1 MALPVQTT
9 DRTIKDS
16 LRSVAMRTLVV
27 GDIHGKLELFNLLLE
42 KMEYH
47 AGEDRLI
54 LIGDLVDRGENSRG
68 VVARAIELKREA
80 PNNVVVLRGNHEA
93 MMLAAL
99 SHPEGEQA
107 ELWYYNGGIE
117 TLQSYMDEEGD
128 CDVPEEHWDFLASLP
143 TWYEDDHAIYVH
155 ASLPEGDD
163 GDFLHPDKAPES
175 PEIYWARNRRF
186 YLEYSGKTVVFG
198 HTITGMIF
206 GERGEVWLRNS
217 LICVDTGAYLTGVLS
232 AIELPSRRVFSVAN
246 GVEEEFG
253 VQSWGGLSLFRKL
266 GFG

>member
-1 MALPVQTT
+1 
-9 DRTIKDS
+9 
-16 LRSVAMRTLVV
+16 MRTLVV
-27 GDIHGKLELFNLLLE
+27 GDIHGKLDHLNLLLE
-42 KMEYH
+42 KMEYR

-80 PNNVVVLRGNHEA
+80 PNKVIVLRGNHEA

-99 SHPEGEQA
+99 SHPESEQA

-117 TLQSYMDEEGD
+117 TLQSYMDEEGE

-143 TWYEDDHAIYVH
+143 TWYEDEHAIYVH

-163 GDFLHPDKAPES
+163 GEFLHPSEAPES
-175 PEIYWARNRRF
+175 PEIYWSRNRRF
-186 YLEYSGKTVVFG
+186 FLEYSGKTVIFG
-198 HTITGMIF
+198 HTITGMVF
-206 GERGEVWLRNS
+206 GERGEVWLRDS

-232 AIELPSRRVFSVAN
+232 AVELPSRRVFSVASR
-246 GVEEEFG
+246 VEENDENG
-253 VQSWGGLSLFRKL
+253 ARSWGGLGLFRRL
-266 GFG
+266 GFGS

>member
-1 MALPVQTT
+1 
-9 DRTIKDS
+9 
-16 LRSVAMRTLVV
+16 MRTLVV
-27 GDIHGKLELFNLLLE
+27 GDIHGKLDLFNLLLE
-42 KMEYH
+42 KMEYR

-54 LIGDLVDRGENSRG
+54 LIGDLVDRGEDSRG

-80 PNNVVVLRGNHEA
+80 PNNVIVLRGNHEA

-117 TLQSYMDEEGD
+117 TLQSYMDEEGN

-163 GDFLHPDKAPES
+163 GAFLHPGEVPES
-175 PEIYWARNRRF
+175 PEIYWSRNRRF
-186 YLEYSGKTVVFG
+186 FLEYNGKTVVFG

-206 GERGEVWLRNS
+206 GERGEVWLRDS

-232 AIELPSRRVFSVAN
+232 AIELPSRRVFSVASE
-246 GVEEEFG
+246 VEEENG
-253 VQSWGGLSLFRKL
+253 AQSWGGLSLFRKL